1 MMRLSS
7 LLDALPKESEAIEWR
22 RSNPSADPTI
32 RGIRYDS
39 RLVSPG
45 DLFVALHGVNSNG
58 HDYLDRAISLGAAAL
73 VVEVMPDSS
82 KGFDLPIV
90 RVKDSRRAL
99 APIAARFFGNPA
111 SELSLVGVTGTNGK
125 TSTTYLVE
133 SILTQANW
141 RTGLIG
147 TVEIRYGGEREVAV
161 NTTPE
166 SLDLQRT
173 LRAMCTAQ
181 VDAALLEVS
190 SHGLELGRV
199 DGCAFRVAAFTNL
212 SQDHLDFH
220 GSMDSYL
227 ASKARLF
234 RDHLAP
240 GATAVINIDDP
251 VAEKLIGFAR
261 DAGAA
266 ILRVGRGRDARADLR
281 LVRSEIALDGTQ
293 AELENENGR
302 VDVRLP
308 LIGDFNLENLLVAA
322 GIAQA
327 LGIDFPHIA
336 AGVAA
341 CRQVPGRMERI
352 QGPGEHE
359 PLVLVDYAHTPDAV
373 DKLLGAVRPLC
384 RGRLITV
391 FGCGGDRDR
400 AKRPLMAEA
409 VAQHTD
415 LAIATSDNP
424 RTEDPQAILADIESG
439 LETLERVES
448 GALFAADA
456 RSRKGRET
464 NGRYCVLVDRREAI
478 DLALGEAEVTDTVVL
493 AGKGHEDYQI
503 IGSEKFPFD
512 DRAEARRAL
521 SERSDGVQE
530 SDEASP

>member
-1 MMRLSS
+1 MRLSS

-22 RSNPSADPTI
+22 RSNPSDDPTI

-45 DLFVALHGVNSNG
+45 DLFVALRGANSDG

-73 VVEVMPDSS
+73 VVEEMPEPRES
-82 KGFDLPIV
+82 FDLPIV
-90 RVKDSRRAL
+90 RVRDSRRAL

-111 SELSLVGVTGTNGK
+111 SELSLIGVTGTNGK

-133 SILTQANW
+133 SILLEASW

-234 RDHLAP
+234 KDHLAP

-261 DAGAA
+261 DAGAD
-266 ILRVGRGRDARADLR
+266 ILRVGRGADVQADLR
-281 LVRSEIALDGTQ
+281 LIRSEIALDGTH
-293 AELENENGR
+293 AELEYADG
-302 VDVRLP
+302 VLDLTLP
-308 LIGDFNLENLLVAA
+308 LIGDFNLENLLVAV

-327 LGIDFPHIA
+327 LGISSSDIV
-336 AGVAA
+336 AGAAA
-341 CRQVPGRMERI
+341 CPQVPGRMERI
-352 QGPGEHE
+352 QGPGQSE
-359 PLVLVDYAHTPDAV
+359 PMVLVDYAHTPDAV

-400 AKRPLMAEA
+400 AKRPLMANA
-409 VAQHTD
+409 VAKHTD

-424 RTEDPQAILADIESG
+424 RTEDPEAILADIESG
-439 LETLERVES
+439 LNALERVE
-448 GALFAADA
+448 ADVLFATEGGTHEDA
-456 RSRKGRET
+456 AAP
-464 NGRYCVLVDRREAI
+464 GRYCVIVDRRDAI
-478 DLALGEAEVTDTVVL
+478 ELALAQAEPTDTVVL

-503 IGSEKFPFD
+503 IGHEKFPFD
-512 DRAEARRAL
+512 DRIEALRGL
-521 SERSDGVQE
+521 NERVSR
-530 SDEASP
+530 